1 MKIERVEISGLWG
14 QFDIDWTLN
23 KQVTILSGINGSG
36 KSTILRAMAALLS
49 GRPLTADIAG
59 RMSTIKIMFDSGVSL
74 NLIIDKDDPSTL
86 NGRSGNSSLGNK
98 SFKEVKE
105 IHSKTID
112 DYRKMSDFDE
122 VSVVGHT
129 IRYLSGTGNE
139 PVEINDFLKRLNF
152 SYISTFD
159 TAPERPADP
168 KVYMEYLVNSSYSEL
183 DRHLERVVD
192 RYKTYQI
199 ELSTRVTKMMSEMNT
214 EADSKDALSD
224 IKELMSKRVILQDI
238 LDDLMLESGKHI
250 NRDKGDVEFVFN
262 SDKSSHSYKD
272 LSAGEKQLLLILL
285 TIFMQEGREAILI
298 MDEPEISLHVD
309 WQRRLLDV
317 ILLLNPNC
325 QVIVSTHS
333 PAMLLNG
340 WHSAVDNISS
350 LAKQE
355 VEEDGNESD

>member
-14 QFDIDWTLN
+14 HFDIDWTLN

-36 KSTILRAMAALLS
+36 KSTILRAMASLLGGKS
-49 GRPLTADIAG
+49 LPLDIAN
-59 RMSTIKIMFDSGVSL
+59 RISTVRIIFDSGIGL
-74 NLIIDKDDPSTL
+74 NLIVEEGDL
-86 NGRSGNSSLGNK
+86 NSINSRSKNSSSENK
-98 SFKEVKE
+98 YFSEMKNIYSKSIDDFKE
-105 IHSKTID
+105 IS
-112 DYRKMSDFDE
+112 
-122 VSVVGHT
+122 SVGPT
-129 IRYLSGTGNE
+129 IRYLSGTGDE
-139 PVEINDFLKRLNF
+139 PVDINSFVKRLNF

-168 KVYMEYLVNSSYSEL
+168 KVYMEYLLNSSYSEL
-183 DRHLERVVD
+183 DRHLERIVD

-199 ELSTRVTKMMSEMNT
+199 ELSTRVTKMMSEMSPD
-214 EADSKDALSD
+214 ADSKDALVD

-238 LDDLMLESGKHI
+238 LDELMQESGKHI
-250 NRDKGDVEFVFN
+250 NRDKGDVEFIFN

-285 TIFMQEGREAILI
+285 TVFMQEGRDAILI

-317 ILLLNPNC
+317 VTRLNPNC

-340 WHSAVDNISS
+340 WHAAVDNISD

-355 VEEDGNESD
+355 IEEDGNESD